1 MTHAFQTQHSA
12 SAVARAARLVCAMT
26 AFAPVLAAWAQS
38 ATAPA
43 APAAAAA
50 AAEDSTSTQTVTVT
64 ARKREER
71 GQDVPQSLNVVS
83 GAALENSGVT
93 QLEELQFRIPGLKV
107 VNSLGLSNLAIRG
120 VSNNASERGGTPSSA
135 VHLDGV
141 YLPRPVLALSEV
153 FDLDR
158 VEVLKGPGG
167 TLYGRNATAGVVNY
181 LTRDPRAGSTFDGF
195 LGAGSFGLKRA
206 QAGFNVQLGEGQGVR
221 VSAVRTKDDGYTQ
234 NIGGGGDVDARDF
247 SAVRLKGVFTLTP
260 AVQLKLMVQGSDD
273 GGNQGYGASHN
284 PATTNA
290 YVFQSGAPQRD
301 SERRI
306 RLDTPMDVSNRG
318 NIVSAALSANL
329 GADLE
334 FKSITG
340 YVNYR
345 GRYAIDADGVGGFIE
360 NSTRSDRSTFVSQEF
375 QLSGRLGRSLSWTSG
390 LYVSRERASGSQLI
404 EDSNFYPAD
413 LTPFTYFQGVYDS
426 TARNVAAF
434 GEVTWQFA
442 EKTALLV
449 GARQTRERQTG
460 SASGGLINFGTFQ
473 LDPFSGT
480 VDINASRFTP
490 KVLLQ
495 HRLDKDSM
503 VYASATTGFK
513 SGGFNPS
520 PPVATYQPE
529 KIKAYEIGSKMSA
542 AGGRVELDAALFF
555 YDYTDLQLRTV
566 NVANNQIVVSN
577 AAKAVIQGAEFTL
590 VARPSRELTLDLNAA
605 YVDSALKNYISPY
618 TKVDMSGSP
627 MPMAPKVSATAGA
640 EYRMALGGGMLTMRA
655 EVNHQSTV
663 IFPSFIDTTKE
674 REGPVTLVNAN
685 LRYALAGGNTYVS
698 LIGRNLTDK
707 LYQSNRTY
715 YGGFYDLQGFA
726 PPRTIE
732 VRLGTRF

>member
-1 MTHAFQTQHSA
+1 MTHAHLNQHRA
-12 SAVARAARLVCAMT
+12 SVVARAARLACALT
-26 AFAPVLAAWAQS
+26 TLAPMLAAWAQS
-38 ATAPA
+38 GTAPA
-43 APAAAAA
+43 APGTASADEA
-50 AAEDSTSTQTVTVT
+50 TSIQSVTVT

-71 GQDVPQSLNVVS
+71 GQDVPQSLNVIS
-83 GAALENSGVT
+83 GAALENAGVT
-93 QLEELQFRIPGLKV
+93 QLEELQYRIPGLKV
-107 VNSLGLSNLAIRG
+107 VNSVGLSNLAIRG
-120 VSNNASERGGTPSSA
+120 VSNNASERGGAPSSA

-158 VEVLKGPGG
+158 VEVLKGPEG

-181 LTRDPRAGSTFDGF
+181 LTRDPRAGTTFDGF
-195 LGAGSFGLKRA
+195 LGAGSVGLKRA
-206 QAGFNVQLGEGQGVR
+206 QAGFNVQFGEGQGVR
-221 VSAVRTKDDGYTQ
+221 VSAVRTKDDGYTK
-234 NIGGGGDVDARDF
+234 NIGGGGGDVDSRDF
-247 SAVRLKGVFTLTP
+247 SAVRVKGVFNLTP
-260 AVQLKLMVQGSDD
+260 AVQLKVMVQGVDD

-290 YVFQSGAPQRD
+290 LVFQSGAPLRE

-306 RLDTPMDVSNRG
+306 RLDTPMDVSKRG

-329 GADLE
+329 GGDLE

-340 YVNYR
+340 YVGYK
-345 GRYAIDADGVGGFIE
+345 GRFALDGDGVGGFIE
-360 NSTRSDRSTFVSQEF
+360 NSSGSDRSTFVSQEF
-375 QLSGRLGRSLSWTSG
+375 QLSSRLGRSLSWTSG
-390 LYVSRERASGSQLI
+390 LYVSRERASGSNLI

-449 GARQTRERQTG
+449 GARQTRERQRG
-460 SASGGLINFGTFQ
+460 SASGGLLNFATFQ
-473 LDPFSGT
+473 LDPFTGT
-480 VDINASRFTP
+480 ADVSASRFTP

-495 HRLDKDSM
+495 HRPDKDSM

-520 PPVATYQPE
+520 PPVATYQSE

-566 NVANNQIVVSN
+566 NVASNQIVVSN

-685 LRYALAGGNTYVS
+685 LRYALAGGKTYVS

-707 LYQSNRTY
+707 LYQSNRIY
-715 YGGFYDLQGFA
+715 FGGFYDLQGFA

>member
-1 MTHAFQTQHSA
+1 MTHAFQTHHSA

-50 AAEDSTSTQTVTVT
+50 EESASTQTVTVT

-107 VNSLGLSNLAIRG
+107 VNSVGLSNLAIRG
-120 VSNNASERGGTPSSA
+120 VSNNAGERGGAPSSA

-158 VEVLKGPGG
+158 VEVLKGPEG

-181 LTRDPRAGSTFDGF
+181 LTRDPRVGSTFDGF

-247 SAVRLKGVFTLTP
+247 SAVRLKGVFMLTP
-260 AVQLKLMVQGSDD
+260 AVQLKLMVQGSDG

-284 PATTNA
+284 PATKNA

-318 NIVSAALSANL
+318 TIVSAALSAGL
-329 GADLE
+329 GNNLE

-340 YVNYR
+340 YVGYR

-360 NSTRSDRSTFVSQEF
+360 NSTGSNRSTFVSQEF
-375 QLSGRLGRSLSWTSG
+375 QLSGRLGSSLSWTSG
-390 LYVSRERASGSQLI
+390 LYFSRERTSGDGLT
-404 EDSNFYPAD
+404 EDSNFYPDD
-413 LTPFTYFQGVYDS
+413 LTPFTYFQGVYES

-449 GARQTRERQTG
+449 GARQTRESQRG
-460 SASGGLINFGTFQ
+460 SASGGLLDFATFQ
-473 LDPFSGT
+473 LVPFSGNI
-480 VDINASRFTP
+480 DISASRFTP

-495 HRLDKDSM
+495 HRLDKNAM

-513 SGGFNPS
+513 SGGFNPT
-520 PPVATYQPE
+520 PPVAAYQPE
-529 KIKAYEIGSKMSA
+529 KIKAYEIGTKMSA
-542 AGGRVELDAALFF
+542 AGGRIELDAAAFY
-555 YDYTDLQLRTV
+555 YDYSDLQLRTL
-566 NVANNQIVVSN
+566 NTATNQTAVSN
-577 AAKAVIQGAEFTL
+577 VSKAAIQGAEFTL
-590 VARPSRELTLDLNAA
+590 VARPSRDLTLDLNAA

-640 EYRMALGGGMLTMRA
+640 EYRMALGGAMLTMRA

-663 IFPSFIDTTKE
+663 IFPAFIDTAKE

-685 LRYALAGGNTYVS
+685 LRYSFAGGKTFVS

-707 LYQSNRTY
+707 LYQSNRVY
-715 YGGFYDLQGFA
+715 YGGFYDLQSFA

>member
-1 MTHAFQTQHSA
+1 MTHAFPTQHSA

-50 AAEDSTSTQTVTVT
+50 EESASTQTVTVT

-107 VNSLGLSNLAIRG
+107 VNSVGLSNLAIRG
-120 VSNNASERGGTPSSA
+120 VSNNAGERGGAPSSA

-158 VEVLKGPGG
+158 VEVLKGPEG

-181 LTRDPRAGSTFDGF
+181 LTRDPRVGSTFDGF

-247 SAVRLKGVFTLTP
+247 SAVRLKGVFMLTP
-260 AVQLKLMVQGSDD
+260 AVQLKLMVQGSDG

-284 PATTNA
+284 PATKNA

-318 NIVSAALSANL
+318 TIVSAALSAGL
-329 GADLE
+329 GNNLE

-340 YVNYR
+340 YVGYR

-360 NSTRSDRSTFVSQEF
+360 NSTGSNRSTFVSQEF
-375 QLSGRLGRSLSWTSG
+375 QLSGRLGSSLSWTSG
-390 LYVSRERASGSQLI
+390 LYFSRERTSGDGLT
-404 EDSNFYPAD
+404 EDSNFYPDD
-413 LTPFTYFQGVYDS
+413 LTPFTYFQGVYES

-449 GARQTRERQTG
+449 GARQTRESQRG
-460 SASGGLINFGTFQ
+460 SASGGLLDFATFQ
-473 LDPFSGT
+473 LVPFSGNI
-480 VDINASRFTP
+480 DISASRFTP

-495 HRLDKDSM
+495 HRLDKNAM

-513 SGGFNPS
+513 SGGFNPT
-520 PPVATYQPE
+520 PPVAAYQPE
-529 KIKAYEIGSKMSA
+529 KIKAYEIGTKMSA
-542 AGGRVELDAALFF
+542 AGGRIELDAAAFY
-555 YDYTDLQLRTV
+555 YDYSDLQLRTLNTV
-566 NVANNQIVVSN
+566 TNQTAVSN
-577 AAKAVIQGAEFTL
+577 VSKAAIQGAEFTL
-590 VARPSRELTLDLNAA
+590 VVRPSRDLTLDLNAA

-663 IFPSFIDTTKE
+663 IFPAFIDTTKE

-685 LRYALAGGNTYVS
+685 LRYNLAGGKTYVS

-707 LYQSNRTY
+707 LYQSNRVY
-715 YGGFYDLQGFA
+715 YRGFYDLQSFA

>member
-50 AAEDSTSTQTVTVT
+50 EESASTQTVTVT

-71 GQDVPQSLNVVS
+71 GQDVPQSLNVIS
-83 GAALENSGVT
+83 GAALENAGVT
-93 QLEELQFRIPGLKV
+93 QLEELQYRIPGLKV
-107 VNSLGLSNLAIRG
+107 VNSVGLSNLAIRG
-120 VSNNASERGGTPSSA
+120 VSNNASERGGAPSSA

-158 VEVLKGPGG
+158 VEVLKGPEG

-284 PATTNA
+284 PATKNA

-306 RLDTPMDVSNRG
+306 RLDTPMDVSKRG
-318 NIVSAALSANL
+318 NVVSAALSANL

-340 YVNYR
+340 YVGYR

-360 NSTRSDRSTFVSQEF
+360 NSTGSDRSTFVSQEF

-390 LYVSRERASGSQLI
+390 LYVSRERASGSSLT
-404 EDSNFYPAD
+404 EDSSFYPAD
-413 LTPFTYFQGVYDS
+413 LTPFTYFQGVHDS

-449 GARQTRERQTG
+449 GARQTRERQRG
-460 SASGGLINFGTFQ
+460 SASGGLLNFATFQ
-473 LDPFSGT
+473 LDPFTGT
-480 VDINASRFTP
+480 ADVSASRFTP

-685 LRYALAGGNTYVS
+685 LRYALAGGKTYVS

-707 LYQSNRTY
+707 LYQSNRLY